1 MTATEFLTQL
11 DAALFGLSGEER
23 ESALEYYREYFADAG
38 ENADAAAEALGSPQS
53 VAERII
59 AEADGTADPGL
70 SAGMSRNG
78 AASGGTTYTDPYTG
92 ATYTS
97 ASYSE
102 PYAGTSYTEPY
113 TEMPYSAPP
122 KSGPDASHII
132 TLIVVLFV
140 TLPLWIT
147 VYSLWLSLIVT
158 LISLITGFAAG
169 GIAGPITGIIQ
180 MASGR
185 MGDGL
190 FLLGSG
196 LLCAGLTLLLWKPF
210 WLLCKSSTIGLFHL
224 SKKIIYGL
232 LGRNEA

>member
-11 DAALFGLSGEER
+11 DAALFGLSKEER

-38 ENADAAAEALGSPQS
+38 ENADSAAESLGSPQS

-59 AEADGTADPGL
+59 AEADGTAEPGL
-70 SAGMSRNG
+70 SAGMPRTGTGSD
-78 AASGGTTYTDPYTG
+78 GTTYTDPYTG

-102 PYAGTSYTEPY
+102 PYAGTSYTDPY
-113 TEMPYSAPP
+113 TEMPYSAPA
-122 KSGPDASHII
+122 KSGPDAAHII

-147 VYSLWLSLIVT
+147 VYSLWLTLIVT
-158 LISLITGFAAG
+158 LISIIISFAAG
-169 GIAGPITGIIQ
+169 GITGPITGIIQ
-180 MASGR
+180 LASGS
-185 MGDGL
+185 MGNGL

-196 LLCAGLTLLLWKPF
+196 MVCIGLALLLWKPF
-210 WLLCKSSTIGLFHL
+210 WLLCKASTIGLFRL

-232 LGRNEA
+232 LGRNES